1 MLNKHIL
8 AVCST
13 LKFRFRSRN
22 SAALE
27 KRACIVLACIATKRG
42 TNIIS
47 RAGENASTSGALRYQ
62 LASLSRALFS
72 RPIVRTR
79 PAMLVSVLQLKLKRD
94 LFPAAS
100 MPHSRIRSVIY
111 FNAISRYD
119 YSVVSF
125 AVCRTALLFNAIVK
139 RHLPLLFSRQR
150 IYRDYVSATNL
161 EL

>member
-62 LASLSRALFS
+62 LVSLSLSRALFS
-72 RPIVRTR
+72 RPIVRAR
-79 PAMLVSVLQLKLKRD
+79 PAMLVSVSQLKLKRD
-94 LFPAAS
+94 LFPAA
-100 MPHSRIRSVIY
+100 PLPCPIHGFGRSYILM
-111 FNAISRYD
+111 RYL
-119 YSVVSF
+119 VMII
-125 AVCRTALLFNAIVK
+125 AL
-139 RHLPLLFSRQR
+139 
-150 IYRDYVSATNL
+150 
-161 EL
+161 